1 MAGQAFGVIGLGVMG
16 RNIAL
21 NIERNGFPVA
31 VFNRTW
37 ERTESF
43 IAGEAAGKRIE
54 GARTP
59 SSFVAL
65 LTRPR
70 RILLMV
76 QAGNPVDQVLD
87 ELLPLLDPGDV
98 VIDGGNSHFRD
109 TERRIERVAPT
120 GIHFFG
126 MGISGGEEGALWGP
140 SLMPGGDRVA
150 YRHLEPILT
159 KIAAQTDDGP
169 CVTYVGDRGAGHFV
183 KMVHNGIEYGD
194 MQLIAEAYDVLKHL
208 AGLDDRALRAVFTR
222 YNQGDLSSFLIE
234 ITAQI
239 VDVPDPRDPGRDL
252 VDVILDAAGQKG
264 TGRWTTQTALDLGV
278 AIPTITAAVDA
289 RTLSAQKD
297 ERERA
302 ALVLRG
308 PKPAPREGAA
318 TALVDDVEAALYASK
333 IGSYAQ
339 GMALIAAAD
348 RQYGYGIR
356 LDEIARIWK
365 GGCIIRAA
373 LLDDIKKAFL
383 EDPGIHNLL
392 LARHFRHALA
402 TRQDAWRRTIL
413 VAIEGGLAVPASTAS
428 LAYYDTYRRARVPAN
443 LIQAQRD
450 LFGAHTYQRVDDAG
464 TFHMEWGKG
473 VEHRLDAGKPG
484 KKAA

>member
-1 MAGQAFGVIGLGVMG
+1 MAGQEFGVIGLGVMG

-37 ERTESF
+37 ERMESF
-43 IAGEAAGKRIE
+43 LAAEAAGKRIE

-59 SSFVAL
+59 AELVAH

-70 RILLMV
+70 RVLLMV
-76 QAGNPVDQVLD
+76 QAGSPVDQVLD
-87 ELLPLLDPGDV
+87 EILPLLDPGDV

-109 TERRIERVAPT
+109 TERRIARVAPT
-120 GIHFFG
+120 GIHFVG

-140 SLMPGGDRVA
+140 SLMPGGDREA

-194 MQLIAEAYDVLKHL
+194 MQLIAEAYDLLKHL
-208 AGLDDRALRAVFTR
+208 AGLDDHTLRAVFTR
-222 YNQGDLSSFLIE
+222 WNHGELSSFLIE

-239 VDVPDPRDPGRDL
+239 VDVPDPRSSGRDL

-264 TGRWTTQTALDLGV
+264 TGRWTTQAALDLGV

-297 ERERA
+297 ERVRA
-302 ALVLRG
+302 AQVLDG
-308 PKPAPREGAA
+308 PRPAPRGGDA
-318 TALVDDVEAALYASK
+318 TTFVGDVEAALYASK

-339 GMALIAAAD
+339 GMTLIAAAD

-373 LLDDIKKAFL
+373 LLDEIKKTFL
-383 EDPGIHNLL
+383 EDPGIANLL
-392 LARHFRHALA
+392 LARCFRDTLA
-402 TRQDAWRRTIL
+402 ARQEAWRRTIAA
-413 VAIEGGLAVPASTAS
+413 AIQGGLAVPASVAS

-443 LIQAQRD
+443 IIQAQRD
-450 LFGAHTYQRVDDAG
+450 LFGAHTYQRIDGAG
-464 TFHMEWGKG
+464 TFHMEWAKG
-473 VEHRLDAGKPG
+473 VEHRVDAGGPG
-484 KKAA
+484 RKAA